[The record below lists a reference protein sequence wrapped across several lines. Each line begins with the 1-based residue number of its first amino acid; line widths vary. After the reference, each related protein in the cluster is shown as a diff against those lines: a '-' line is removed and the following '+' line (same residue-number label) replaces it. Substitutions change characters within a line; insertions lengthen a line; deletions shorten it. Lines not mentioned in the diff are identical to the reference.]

1 MNQPI
6 NLMNSIPALQN
17 MNVDITNRAIDPSQ
31 GMMLKAMGEFAN
43 KLISNAEKNKY
54 AQIVLELNK
63 LDQQYREQYEVNKE
77 IEWQDP
83 DKRDKAMNAFNA
95 TIMAKKELISKSGL
109 GSDNLIKL
117 ELYLNESTADKA
129 FQIQTD
135 MNKIWI
141 KQETDRELLV
151 FQEINTALG
160 NLDYNDETSRRELN
174 QMLVNSKQNLITL
187 GMDETRAN
195 DLYTT
200 ALNNTDVLSLGR
212 YIEKNIMSGNY
223 NPQEKKVLIDEL
235 IKRITSTEALDNDVE
250 EILKSYTGK
259 DKEYVKETLK
269 DKLKSSRMGAT
280 DRPMQQ
286 ARLNLERY
294 YEQIR
299 TEESQMKRAQEN
311 LDREYRNI
319 LNNLETDIASNIRSG
334 NNTIAL
340 TNATGE
346 IVTQEDLLKNKP
358 LMIKNYFGKELKTIV
373 DNNSFIST
381 FTNNEISDIKEQ
393 VKLETSNASYSDAIK
408 NKVLPLVLGSNG
420 DYDGFAQRNVLN
432 ELVNSG
438 VITPFDANFL
448 LGSGYSDE
456 SINILN
462 LRKIGENN
470 GKTFNVAYVYN
481 ATGES
486 RNLLKSFSSYTD
498 GQIETAFQII
508 QGKIL
513 KGEIDFPGQS
523 MVSDE
528 KFPVGLMQAYN
539 KGGKIKKQIDEVF
552 EIVKGIN
559 TNVPSETYINK
570 DKVVEAGKN
579 RIKIKEKSTM
589 IRLES
594 QERPYDETSKNVLLK
609 PNK

>member
-1 MNQPI
+1 MSQPI

-54 AQIVLELNK
+54 AQVVLELNK

-95 TIMAKKELISKSGL
+95 TIMAKKDLISKSGL

-117 ELYLNESTADKA
+117 ESYLNESTADKA

-141 KQETDRELLV
+141 KQETDRELLA

-212 YIEKNIMSGNY
+212 YIEKNIMSENY

-250 EILKSYTGK
+250 EILKSYKGK

-280 DRPMQQ
+280 DRPAQQ
-286 ARLNLERY
+286 ARVNLERY

-299 TEESQMKRAQEN
+299 NEEAQMKRAQEN
-311 LDREYRNI
+311 LDREYRNT
-319 LNNLETDIASNIRSG
+319 LNNLETNIASNIRSG

-381 FTNNEISDIKEQ
+381 FTNNELSDIKEQ
-393 VKLETSNASYSDAIK
+393 VKLETSNTSYSEAIR
-408 NKVLPLVLGSNG
+408 NKVLPLAFGNNG

-432 ELVNSG
+432 ELVNNG

-448 LGSGYSDE
+448 LESGYSDE
-456 SINILN
+456 AINILN

-470 GKTFNVAYVYN
+470 GRTFNVAYVYN

-486 RNLLKSFSSYTD
+486 KNLLKSFPNYTD

-508 QGKIL
+508 QGKVL

-523 MVSDE
+523 MVSNE
-528 KFPVGLMQAYN
+528 KFTTGLMQAYN

-552 EIVKGIN
+552 ETVKGIN

-570 DKVVEAGKN
+570 DKVVEAGKS

-589 IRLES
+589 IRLGS
-594 QERPYDETSKNVLLK
+594 QERPYDKTSKNVLLK